1 MTAVGDRVRVIAGRH
16 LDKEGEVMLLSPLV
30 EGRQVAIIVTDQR
43 RKLTVLP
50 RDLEKIERR
59 PS

>member
-1 MTAVGDRVRVIAGRH
+1 MVVGDRVRVIAGRH
-16 LDKEGEVMLLSPLV
+16 LDKEGEVMILSPMV

-43 RKLTVLP
+43 RKLAVLP